1 MINNKCSYY
10 EISKYSYEDAK
21 QKCAERF
28 NNSGRLFEPKSWNE
42 NEVAYKIGK
51 SFGNYY
57 WRIGINDKQSEGH
70 FVFESD
76 GTPISYSP
84 KWNSGF
90 GAQGTTKNC
99 IFFSSGTTTVEWH
112 DYYCSDTHK
121 DIEDGSICE
130 QI

>member
-10 EISKYSYEDAK
+10 EVGKKSYEDAK
-21 QKCAERF
+21 QKCDERF
-28 NNSGRLFEPKSWNE
+28 NNRGRLFEPKSWNE

-51 SFGNYY
+51 SFGNYH

-76 GTPISYSP
+76 GSPISYSP

-90 GAQGTTKNC
+90 GAQGTTKKFYNC
-99 IFFSSGTTTVEWH
+99 IIFASGTTTVEWL
-112 DYYCSDTHK
+112 DYYCSAKHK
-121 DIEDGSICE
+121 AGSICE